1 MVKDTPTPSSSQVTP
16 RDRTLEC
23 AVCGKFF
30 TRGHLDLTRHM
41 NAVTLQHLF
50 SKELSNDFPI
60 ACNYGCGIYFMSE
73 EHLLQH
79 QQNTTC
85 GRTKGS
91 KKIRSFHDDLFA
103 DITNNNNSNSSIPLS
118 TPMNVNSNSHFQTP
132 ISEIDVPPSSSSM
145 KISPNLT
152 LQHPE
157 NIINSTELTH
167 NNNNTSIT
175 EVINKSAFNNEHLL
189 TKDPITNPSEDTRQ
203 ISLPPVIFEEKSEL
217 EQREMEPMS
226 LTERNDLLPHDVS
239 VEGIGELKGSLD
251 KECSPIEPISR
262 LAVEPVNLSI
272 ETSYNGDVIPEIS
285 NIETPSS
292 RRSDSKTMECMVC
305 GKLFPR
311 GPIDLQRHATGNM
324 SKLSI

>member
-103 DITNNNNSNSSIPLS
+103 DITNNNNSHSSIPLS

-132 ISEIDVPPSSSSM
+132 ISEIPPSSSSM